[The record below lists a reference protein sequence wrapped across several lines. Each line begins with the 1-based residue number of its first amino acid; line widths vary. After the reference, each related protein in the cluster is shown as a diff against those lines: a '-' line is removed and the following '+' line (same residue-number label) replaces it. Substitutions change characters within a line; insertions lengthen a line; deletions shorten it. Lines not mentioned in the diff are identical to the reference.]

1 LSPFLN
7 RFLSVQFSG
16 FVGSANTAVSAN
28 KTNCPT
34 GFGADACPAMGN
46 VANIP
51 RKIPNVASTTI
62 EGVLFIQATLVHF

>member
-1 LSPFLN
+1 
-7 RFLSVQFSG
+7 VQFSG

-34 GFGADACPAMGN
+34 GFGADACPAKGD

-51 RKIPNVASTTI
+51 RKIPAIANTAI
-62 EGVLFIQATLVHF
+62 KGVLFIYATIIQF